1 MHPQPHGSTC
11 VCCVQ
16 VELHQEN
23 NGCLAYWLTNT
34 VTLLF
39 LMQKN
44 IKPASGGG
52 YAQRLRQ
59 QGQQV
64 TRWGVLLGGLGM
76 LPALCQQQESVCVP
90 EPRGQVTGGPHTV
103 H

>member
-1 MHPQPHGSTC
+1 LALIYFVVAPL
-11 VCCVQ
+11 Q

-34 VTLLF
+34 VALLF
-39 LMQKN
+39 LLPKN

-64 TRWGVLLGGLGM
+64 TRC
-76 LPALCQQQESVCVP
+76 ALRGALSVP
-90 EPRGQVTGGPHTV
+90 
-103 H
+103 

>member
-1 MHPQPHGSTC
+1 MDVTHQPLAWLVEVHVLCIHSEPSWFPLC
-11 VCCVQ
+11 WLQ

-44 IKPASGGG
+44 IRPASGGG
-52 YAQRLRQ
+52 VAQRLRQ

-64 TRWGVLLGGLGM
+64 TR
-76 LPALCQQQESVCVP
+76 
-90 EPRGQVTGGPHTV
+90 
-103 H
+103 